1 MELKKIE
8 DSLQKGIEEF
18 KKKVLKAIGKK
29 EITKED
35 YTVLND
41 SVKILTTA
49 MKVVN
54 RLDSKTYIF
63 DIFQIFSKNLDRKI
77 SPKDK
82 GKIIR
87 LLNKIQ

>member
-35 YTVLND
+35 YTALND

-49 MKVVN
+49 MEAVN

-63 DIFQIFSKNLDRKI
+63 NILQIFSKNLGRNI

-82 GKIIR
+82 GKIIG
-87 LLNKIQ
+87 LLNKI

>member
-8 DSLQKGIEEF
+8 DSLQ
-18 KKKVLKAIGKK
+18 KAIGKK

-35 YTVLND
+35 YTALND

-49 MKVVN
+49 MEAVN

-63 DIFQIFSKNLDRKI
+63 NIFQIFSKNLDRKI

>member
-18 KKKVLKAIGKK
+18 KKKVLEAIGKE
-29 EITKED
+29 EITKDD
-35 YTVLND
+35 YTALND

-49 MKVVN
+49 MEAVN

-63 DIFQIFSKNLDRKI
+63 NILQIFSENLGRNI

-82 GKIIR
+82 GKIIG
-87 LLNKIQ
+87 LLNKI

>member
-35 YTVLND
+35 YTALND

>member
-8 DSLQKGIEEF
+8 DSLQKGIKEF

-49 MKVVN
+49 MEAVN